1 MTLSAAMSVAPQ
13 ESAPQPPRPVRLRRL
28 VDRGLRSAGGLVA
41 VVGGA
46 VTAVLELLLAP
57 LRIGGYPIGVA
68 VLVAVAANIALSWFA
83 IETVGRRWAVALPA
97 LPWVVIMV
105 AAADRTAEGDVLL
118 VGNWVGLTLV
128 VAGAMTFAVV
138 AFRSIVAPPPGPGR
152 Y

>member
-1 MTLSAAMSVAPQ
+1 MPVAPQ
-13 ESAPQPPRPVRLRRL
+13 EQAQQPPRPARLRRW
-28 VDRGLRSAGGLVA
+28 VDLGLRTAGGLVA
-41 VVGGA
+41 VVAAA

-57 LRIGGYPIGVA
+57 LRIGGYLTGVA
-68 VLVAVAANIALSWFA
+68 VLVAVVANIALSWFA
-83 IETVGRRWAVALPA
+83 VEAVGRRWAVALPA

-105 AAADRTAEGDVLL
+105 VAADRTAEGDVLL

>member
-1 MTLSAAMSVAPQ
+1 MSVAPQ
-13 ESAPQPPRPVRLRRL
+13 EPVQQPPRPTRLRRS
-28 VDRGLRSAGGLVA
+28 VDLGLRVTGGLIA
-41 VVGGA
+41 VVAGA

-68 VLVAVAANIALSWFA
+68 VLVAVLANLALSWFA
-83 IETVGRRWAVALPA
+83 IEAVGRRWAVALPA

-138 AFRSIVAPPPGPGR
+138 AFRSIVAAPPGPGR